1 MHTVYLHHNILTK
14 IIFFMKK
21 INLVYLSLIILFSA
35 GFLNTNAQEAKP
47 DTLLRAIEQ
56 LQSDVAWLK
65 NLKISGYIQA
75 QAQFADSL
83 GAKTDMAA
91 GAFPAGSDK
100 RFLIRRGRL
109 KFVYSSNPLS
119 SYAMQ
124 IDVSETGVKTKEV
137 FAKFTDPFVNWFS
150 LTAGLQNRP
159 FGYEVE
165 FSSGNLES
173 PERARMNQSLFK
185 DEYDLGAMLTIQG
198 PKTSQYNWIKLDA
211 GFFSGSIENNSPMD
225 YKKVKDFIGRINVS
239 KTFLDEKLKVSG
251 DISYYNGGVPT
262 NSRKLFK
269 IQDAVAGPSFMA
281 KAVDSLSTASR
292 EYYGFDAQVSYVS
305 PIGLTTLRGEFTKGQ
320 QASAQTDIK
329 NPTSLTKDIY
339 VRQVQGYYLML
350 VQNLG
355 QSRHS
360 IVLKYDVFDPN
371 TKASGAQLTSKNGY
385 TSSDIRYSDFGI
397 GYLCRIDANTKLTI
411 YYDINKNE
419 STGIKGYTQDV
430 KDNVW
435 TIRLQYKF

>member
-1 MHTVYLHHNILTK
+1 
-14 IIFFMKK
+14 MKK
-21 INLVYLSLIILFSA
+21 INIIYLSLMLVFSFSFFNA
-35 GFLNTNAQEAKP
+35 HAQEAKP
-47 DTLLRAIEQ
+47 DTILKAIEQ

-83 GAKTDMAA
+83 GAPTGMAA
-91 GAFPAGSDK
+91 GNFPAGSDK

-119 SYAMQ
+119 QYAMQ
-124 IDVSETGVKTKEV
+124 IDVSEQGVKTKEV
-137 FAKFTDPFVNWFS
+137 YVKFTDPFVNWFS

-198 PKTSQYNWIKLDA
+198 PKGSRYNWIKLDA
-211 GFFSGSIENNSPMD
+211 GFFSGSIENNNPMD
-225 YKKVKDFIGRINVS
+225 YKKVKDFITRLNVT
-239 KTFLDEKLKVSG
+239 KTFMDEKLKVSG
-251 DISYYNGGVPT
+251 DISYYNGGVPN
-262 NSRKLFK
+262 NSKKLYK
-269 IQDAVAGPSFMA
+269 VQDLSSGPGYAV
-281 KAVDSLSTASR
+281 KAVDSLSNASR
-292 EYYGFDAQVSYVS
+292 EYVGFDAQVSYVS

-320 QASAQTDIK
+320 QASAKTDIK
-329 NPTSLTKDIY
+329 NPTALTAGLY

-360 IVLKYDVFDPN
+360 IVVKYDVFDPN
-371 TKASGAQLTSKNGY
+371 TKVSGTQLTDKAGFTSQDVKY
-385 TSSDIRYSDFGI
+385 TDLGI
-397 GYLCRIDANTKLTI
+397 GYLCRIDANTKLTL
-411 YYDINKNE
+411 YYDINTNE
-419 STGIKGYTQDV
+419 NTGIKGFTKDL

>member
-1 MHTVYLHHNILTK
+1 
-14 IIFFMKK
+14 MKK
-21 INLVYLSLIILFSA
+21 ITIYYLSLILVFSFS
-35 GFLNTNAQEAKP
+35 FLNSNAQEAKP

-56 LQSDVAWLK
+56 LQSDVALLK
-65 NLKISGYIQA
+65 NLKITGYVQA

-83 GAKTDMAA
+83 GALTDMAA
-91 GAFPAGSDK
+91 GKFPAGSDK

-109 KFVYSSNPLS
+109 KFVYSSSPLNQL
-119 SYAMQ
+119 AMQ
-124 IDVSETGVKTKEV
+124 IDVSEQGVKTKEV
-137 FAKFTDPFVNWFS
+137 YAKFTDPFVKWFS

-165 FSSGNLES
+165 YSSGNLES

-198 PKTSQYNWIKLDA
+198 PKSSPYNWIKLDA
-211 GFFSGSIENNSPMD
+211 GFFSGSIENNNPMD
-225 YKKVKDFIGRINVS
+225 FKRSKDFIGRLNLS
-239 KTFLDEKLKVSG
+239 KTIMDEKLKISG
-251 DISYYNGGVPT
+251 DISYYNGGVPN
-262 NSRKLFK
+262 NSRTLYKV
-269 IQDAVAGPSFMA
+269 QDIAGVPTFTA
-281 KAVDSLSTASR
+281 KTVDSLSNALR
-292 EYYGFDAQVSYVS
+292 EYYGADAQVSFAS

-320 QASAQTDIK
+320 QASTKTDIK
-329 NPTSLTKDIY
+329 NPTALTAGLY
-339 VRQVQGYYLML
+339 VRRVQGFYVMF

-360 IVLKYDVFDPN
+360 IVVKYDSFDPN
-371 TKASGAQLTSKNGY
+371 TKVSGTDIATAGGY
-385 TSSDIRYSDFGI
+385 TSQDIKYTDLGL
-397 GYLCRIDANTKLTI
+397 GYICRIDGNLKLTV

-419 STGIKGYTQDV
+419 STGLKGYTQDV